1 MLILAA
7 FATIAL
13 LVAGSFAVIKGDTF
27 LFVSLIVVLGL
38 AILVGVPHVLAFQA
52 QFQHAIDAAFPIAL
66 R

>member
-7 FATIAL
+7 FVIIATLA
-13 LVAGSFAVIKGDTF
+13 AGSFAAIKGDTF
-27 LFVSLIVVLGL
+27 LFVSLVVVLAL
-38 AILVGVPHVLAFQA
+38 AILAGVTHVLAFQA